1 MQHGH
6 PDFEKFYGSAVRD
19 WATAMTS
26 GDGGNMTAEAM
37 NFIAMKE
44 AARLVKA
51 ADRKAAKSKEEDDAA
66 DSPDP
71 FEIGSV
77 CYHGKGLNRRHVTVL
92 EITSRKPLKYR
103 ISGKASDKQSRF
115 SLHTD
120 LEFSLTAA
128 EYKEELARNEAARVA
143 KAAHRE
149 AEEKARQKAR
159 EERQAKAEA
168 KATAKR
174 ERDEAKAEGKRKQD
188 EEKAAMA
195 RKTLKPELSPPPPP
209 PPNRSTE
216 LPQGWKAATDATTGE
231 KYYYNRQLGLSQYEL
246 PHSDPSPPP
255 PPPPRRQSL
264 AFGAGSSGE
273 GLSSTLGGHSIRD
286 GSSHGS
292 LAFASQFLAFQQ
304 QQHIAK
310 LQAELQFLEKAED
323 KARVAGELA
332 VLRMHGGFAFTP
344 PQ

>member
-188 EEKAAMA
+188 
-195 RKTLKPELSPPPPP
+195 
-209 PPNRSTE
+209 
-216 LPQGWKAATDATTGE
+216 
-231 KYYYNRQLGLSQYEL
+231 
-246 PHSDPSPPP
+246 
-255 PPPPRRQSL
+255 
-264 AFGAGSSGE
+264 
-273 GLSSTLGGHSIRD
+273 
-286 GSSHGS
+286 
-292 LAFASQFLAFQQ
+292 
-304 QQHIAK
+304 
-310 LQAELQFLEKAED
+310 
-323 KARVAGELA
+323 
-332 VLRMHGGFAFTP
+332 
-344 PQ
+344 